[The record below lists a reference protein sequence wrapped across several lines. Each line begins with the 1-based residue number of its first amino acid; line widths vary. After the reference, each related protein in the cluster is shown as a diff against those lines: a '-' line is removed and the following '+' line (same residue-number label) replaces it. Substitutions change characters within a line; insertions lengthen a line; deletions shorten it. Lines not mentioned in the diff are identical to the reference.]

1 MTDILCYTENI
12 VLKKEGE
19 ISMRAKIIKKILSA
33 GLAAAMIVTSVPALA
48 PAGPV
53 EAVGDETADNLLR
66 LWYDE
71 PATDWQQQTIPI
83 GNGDMGANILRLHCQ

>member
-1 MTDILCYTENI
+1 MPDILCYTENI

-48 PAGPV
+48 P
-53 EAVGDETADNLLR
+53 
-66 LWYDE
+66 
-71 PATDWQQQTIPI
+71 
-83 GNGDMGANILRLHCQ
+83 